1 MKARALKLDAFTG
14 LLRTCWNRRIGITLL
29 LGFSSGLPLALSGS
43 TLQAW
48 MATLHVD
55 IATIGLFSLVGL
67 PYSLKFMWAPFM
79 DRYIPPF
86 LGRRRGWILLA
97 QLTLV
102 LILAAMAVTD
112 PVSHVWRMGMLAFA
126 LAFASA
132 SQDIVYNA
140 YFTDILRPAERG
152 LGAAVQAGGYRLAM
166 IVAGALV
173 LILADRIGW
182 RNSYLLMALLML
194 VAMIP
199 TCLGPE
205 PEIRV
210 VPPRTLREAVVT
222 PLLELLMRR
231 GAAGLLLL
239 VLLYKFGDWFSGQLT
254 NAFLIEGLHFTATDV
269 GVVNKGFGIAATIV
283 GIFLGGVLMA
293 RLSLFRALLYF
304 GILQAASIL
313 TFLALSLVGHSYL
326 GMVLA
331 VGVENL
337 AWGMGT
343 AAFIAYLM
351 ALCDHRYTAFQFAL
365 LSTLDSIS
373 RVFLGPPAG
382 YLVQY
387 SGWSAL
393 FVVSALLA
401 IPGLVLLVLL
411 RKRIDET
418 EFRNSPQAV

>member
-1 MKARALKLDAFTG
+1 MKARALKLDEFTA

-67 PYSLKFMWAPFM
+67 PYSLKFLWAPFM
-79 DRYIPPF
+79 DRYVPPF

-97 QLTLV
+97 QFTLV
-102 LILAAMAVTD
+102 VILAGMAVTD
-112 PVSHVWRMGMLAFA
+112 PVSHIWRMGILAFA
-126 LAFASA
+126 LSFASA

-140 YFTDILRPAERG
+140 YYIDILRPAERG
-152 LGAAVQAGGYRLAM
+152 MGAAVQAGGYRLAM

-182 RNSYLLMALLML
+182 RDSYLLMALLML
-194 VAMIP
+194 MAMIP
-199 TCLGPE
+199 TCIGPE
-205 PEIRV
+205 PEIQV

-222 PLLELLMRR
+222 PLLELLIRR
-231 GAAGLLLL
+231 GAVWLLLL
-239 VLLYKFGDWFSGQLT
+239 VVLYKFGNWFSGQLT

-293 RLSLFRALLYF
+293 RLSLFKALLYF
-304 GILQAASIL
+304 GFLQAASIL

-343 AAFIAYLM
+343 AAFLAYLM

-393 FVVSALLA
+393 FMVSALLA

-418 EFRNSPQAV
+418 EFRNAPRTP